1 MNTRAVKTHARED
14 AEVAQV
20 AQVAERRRAV
30 LAQCRVAEAA
40 WQQEPGRTLMLFLDG
55 TGNMLGINADTNVV
69 KLFRAVDK
77 SVAARQ
83 IAYYDPGV
91 GSANEF
97 PAVGPLERHLRRAAQ
112 LVSLAL
118 GRGVFDNL
126 AEAYR
131 FLVENYRDGDRICI
145 FGFSRGAFTARAV
158 GGMVNMYGLV
168 HPAGLAILPAMVRS
182 YFSPK
187 DAANRTGRGRGEFAR
202 DVAAHF
208 ALGRRPLIH
217 FVGVWDTVESVGLD
231 LFGRGLKISNN
242 PSIAEKRFV
251 HVRHALALHETRHK
265 YAPRNYTAPDFDA
278 EEQRHRSFDERW
290 FRGNHSDVGG
300 SYQDDGLSNITLAW
314 MMAEAAGCGLRFNPG
329 PALPVNSLQPLHDQV
344 RQVPFWAWTG
354 LGSRPR
360 KPAERLHPSAQPVGA
375 AEPAL
380 SMRVTAPRMYWLGW
394 VLGLAAAALGWQAAA
409 HAHTACDQGA
419 ASYSLVLAQLF
430 APFLSPLGV
439 SCDAGKVRL
448 ALAWDWGFG
457 VAYGLLLAWLV
468 AWGCRRAAP
477 AAIAAGKPFG
487 WLARQM
493 PWLLLGLVSADVLEN
508 ALSYRLGS
516 GEPIS
521 LYLAADS
528 AWDGCLVMLAC
539 STLVKFICLAL
550 LVKVIVKPV

>member
-1 MNTRAVKTHARED
+1 MNTRDAESHARED
-14 AEVAQV
+14 AEVA
-20 AQVAERRRAV
+20 ERRHAV

-40 WQQEPGRTLMLFLDG
+40 WQQQPGRTLMLFLDG
-55 TGNMLGINADTNVV
+55 TGNMLGVNSDTNVV

-77 SVAARQ
+77 SAAARQ

-187 DAANRTGRGRGEFAR
+187 DAANRAGRGREEFAR

-208 ALGRRPLIH
+208 SLDRRPLIH

-242 PSIAEKRFV
+242 PSIADKRFV

-265 YAPRNYTAPDFDA
+265 YAPRSYTAPDFDA

-300 SYQDDGLSNITLAW
+300 SYQDDGLSNVTLAW
-314 MMAEAAGCGLRFNPG
+314 MMTEAAGCGLRFTPG
-329 PALPVNSLQPLHDQV
+329 PALPVNPLQPLHDQV

-360 KPAERLHPSAQPVGA
+360 KPAELLHPSAQPVGG

-394 VLGLAAAALGWQAAA
+394 VLGLAAAALGWQAAV

-439 SCDAGKVRL
+439 NCDAGKVRL

-457 VAYGLLLAWLV
+457 VAYGLLLAWLG
-468 AWGCRRAAP
+468 AWGSRLAAP

-493 PWLLLGLVSADVLEN
+493 PWLMLGLVGADALEN
-508 ALSYRLGS
+508 TLSYRLGS
-516 GEPIS
+516 GEPIN

-528 AWDGCLVMLAC
+528 AWDGCLLMLAC